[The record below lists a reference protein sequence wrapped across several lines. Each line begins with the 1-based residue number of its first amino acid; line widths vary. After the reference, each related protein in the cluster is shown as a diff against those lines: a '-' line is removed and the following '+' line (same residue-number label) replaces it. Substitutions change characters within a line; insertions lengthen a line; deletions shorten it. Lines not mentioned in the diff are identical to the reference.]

1 MSTILG
7 IISLASL
14 IWVVYLTYQKS
25 GDAPNGYGVT
35 GLLATIFSFTGLIL
49 GVICVQDKHYYRLF
63 PWLGVILN
71 LLSLVC
77 VGMILYVGSV
87 L

>member
-14 IWVVYLTYQKS
+14 IIVVYLTYRQ
-25 GDAPNGYGVT
+25 GGEAPNGYGVT
-35 GLLATIFSFTGLIL
+35 GLLATVFSFVGLIL
-49 GVICVQDKHYYRLF
+49 GVVTVQDKHYYRLF
-63 PWLGVILN
+63 PWLGVIFN
-71 LLSLVC
+71 LVSLGF
-77 VGMILYVGSV
+77 VGLILYVGSR